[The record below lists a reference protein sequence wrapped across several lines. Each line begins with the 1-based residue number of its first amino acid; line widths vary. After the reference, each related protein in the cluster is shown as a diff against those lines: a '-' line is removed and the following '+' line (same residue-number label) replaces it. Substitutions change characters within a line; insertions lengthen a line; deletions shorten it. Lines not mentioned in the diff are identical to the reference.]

1 MWLEMMIKHHEGAV
15 EMAGAEKRDGKYA
28 NAVQMA
34 ASIVSGQEDE
44 IATMKDMLSRS

>member
-1 MWLEMMIKHHEGAV
+1 MVFAKECLEVGVAV
-15 EMAGAEKRDGKYA
+15 GDLDLARNYA
-28 NAVQMA
+28 DAVQMA